1 MARGSDQAKTA
12 ATTGQNLANT
22 YSGNAGQLFNTLAP
36 VLQSEVAHPP
46 GFTPPDLAA
55 MDTAAQESAGGSMAG
70 AVGQGGL
77 LAARTRNAG
86 AGAAAIGQSART
98 AQENLGSA
106 AVKTRLANAA
116 EREKQRQ
123 SGISGLGALYGE
135 NVSGGNQALGIVPQA
150 VNADTNAANQSW
162 DWAKYLLDPAM
173 AASGQAATGALHF

>member
-77 LAARTRNAG
+77 LAARRSGRAREQRRRIWVAPRLRPGWRTL
-86 AGAAAIGQSART
+86 QSVRSSAS
-98 AQENLGSA
+98 LG
-106 AVKTRLANAA
+106 
-116 EREKQRQ
+116 
-123 SGISGLGALYGE
+123 
-135 NVSGGNQALGIVPQA
+135 
-150 VNADTNAANQSW
+150 
-162 DWAKYLLDPAM
+162 
-173 AASGQAATGALHF
+173 